1 LTISYTG
8 DATIAG
14 ALGGTAQ
21 FSWFSTSL
29 VVDTFFPLGKPID
42 IGPLSAVPG
51 KNSFVISFR
60 SLRRSDI
67 MSAEFQLRWKGGP
80 FDAFAF
86 LTTPNQVV
94 PGPLTLLQF
103 FYPPGLP
110 VYPPDPPSNFSGPI
124 FAFDDAVQV
133 GTWEVTLHDA
143 TPLPAA
149 LPLFAT
155 GLGSSGLLGWRRK
168 KKSATALAA

>member
-21 FSWFSTSL
+21 FSWLTTSL

-67 MSAEFQLRWKGGP
+67 MSAEFQLRWKVGP

-155 GLGSSGLLGWRRK
+155 GLGASGLLGWRRK
-168 KKSATALAA
+168 KK

>member
-155 GLGSSGLLGWRRK
+155 GLGASGLLGWRRK
-168 KKSATALAA
+168 KK

>member
-1 LTISYTG
+1 MTISYTG

-94 PGPLTLLQF
+94 PGPPTLPLQF
-103 FYPPGLP
+103 FNPPGPRYTHP
-110 VYPPDPPSNFSGPI
+110 VRLVTSGPI
-124 FAFDDAVQV
+124 FAFGDAVQV

>member
-1 LTISYTG
+1 
-8 DATIAG
+8 
-14 ALGGTAQ
+14 
-21 FSWFSTSL
+21 
-29 VVDTFFPLGKPID
+29 
-42 IGPLSAVPG
+42 
-51 KNSFVISFR
+51 
-60 SLRRSDI
+60 
-67 MSAEFQLRWKGGP
+67 MSAEFQLRWKVGP

-110 VYPPDPPSNFSGPI
+110 VYPPGPPSNFSGPI
-124 FAFDDAVQV
+124 FAFGDAVQV